1 MTDNND
7 LLIPPRTA
15 IKSLRDSGY
24 NNAASALSELI
35 DNSIE
40 AEAKNIKIL
49 VFEKSETVRNK
60 PRKKISEIVIVDDGI
75 GMDEKI
81 LKTSLQFGNGT
92 KLNSRKGIGRFGMG
106 LPMASISQ
114 CINVQAYSWRNSK
127 CIYSYI
133 DCHEIEKS
141 KKSEENRINK
151 VLEKELPEHISK
163 EIKKT
168 KSGTAIIWSKF
179 DRLKIARGETLYRRM
194 SKQLCRTFRHF
205 LDDDNSY
212 GTKVKISF
220 KVVGENFEDVLRAN
234 DPLYLMTPSNTPNY
248 NDEAIFEIK
257 SEDNDTRSGKIELDF
272 INPQTKKP
280 DISNVLF
287 RFSFIK
293 KDIWKKE
300 SGQTSKL
307 QNHLNNNNGISF
319 VRDGREIDFGNF
331 GYFTHYDLRER
342 YWGCEIRFDPILDE
356 VFGVSINKQGVRNMG
371 PVDSKVREEED
382 YTDEEIQNDPNK
394 KLRVAITKRLND
406 YRKKYLSLL
415 RETAAGS
422 RSSEARSPTIAQ
434 RIFNKRKVL
443 TRTKV
448 EAETKSE
455 SEIDEEYKKR
465 IKKLEELTGK
475 KYTSEQ
481 LREIIEKNKK
491 LEVNIEYDT
500 WDGSQFFSIN
510 TVGKSANL
518 VINLNHKFYNKLYAG
533 LAKEIDKTNVE
544 IVDLLLM
551 SWVRVEDEMS
561 VTNIKLEDFVKIR
574 EKWAQILTEF
584 LEEQEQ
590 TII

>member
-1 MTDNND
+1 MPDDTD
-7 LLIPPRTA
+7 LLIPPKTA

-40 AEAKNIKIL
+40 AKAKNIEIL
-49 VFEKSETVRNK
+49 VFEKSETIRNQ

-75 GMDEKI
+75 GMDEKT

-92 KLNSRKGIGRFGMG
+92 KLDSREGIGRFGMG

-114 CINVQAYSWRNSK
+114 CVNIQVYSWRNSK
-127 CIYSYI
+127 CLYSYI

-141 KKSEENRINK
+141 KKNDENRINK
-151 VLEKELPEHISK
+151 VIEKELPEYLSK

-194 SKQLCRTFRHF
+194 SRQLCRTFRHF
-205 LDDDNSY
+205 LDDDNTY
-212 GTKVKISF
+212 GNKVKISF
-220 KVVGENFEDVLRAN
+220 KVVGENFEDILRSN

-248 NDEAIFEIK
+248 NDKPIFELK
-257 SEDNDTRSGKIELDF
+257 SEDRDPRSGKIEIDF
-272 INPQTKKP
+272 INPQTEKP
-280 DISNVLF
+280 DVSNVLF
-287 RFSFIK
+287 RFTFIK
-293 KDIWKKE
+293 SDIWKKE
-300 SGQTSKL
+300 SDQRSKL

-342 YWGCEIRFDPILDE
+342 YWGCEIRFEPILDE

-382 YTDEEIQNDPNK
+382 YTEEEIKNDPNK
-394 KLRVAITKRLND
+394 KVRVEITKRLND
-406 YRKKYLSLL
+406 YRKKYLALL
-415 RETAAGS
+415 KKTAAGG
-422 RSSEARSPTIAQ
+422 RSSETRSPTIAQ
-434 RIFNKRKVL
+434 RIFSRRQVL

-455 SEIDEEYKKR
+455 SEINEEYKKR
-465 IKKLEELTGK
+465 AEKIAELTGK
-475 KYTSEQ
+475 RYTPEQ
-481 LREIIEKNKK
+481 LRKIIEENKK
-491 LEVNIEYDT
+491 LEVNIDSDS
-500 WDGSQFFSIN
+500 WDGSQFFSIE
-510 TVGKSANL
+510 TIGKTANL
-518 VINLNHKFYNKLYAG
+518 VLNLNHKFHSKLYTD
-533 LAKEIDKTNVE
+533 LAKQIDKTNVE

-574 EKWAQILTEF
+574 EKWGQILTEL

-590 TII
+590 TIN

>member
-1 MTDNND
+1 MPDNDD
-7 LLIPPRTA
+7 LLIPARTA

-40 AEAKNIKIL
+40 AKAKNVEIL
-49 VFEKSETVRNK
+49 VFEKSETVRNR
-60 PRKKISEIVIVDDGI
+60 PTKKISEIVIVDDGI

-92 KLNSRKGIGRFGMG
+92 KLDSRKGIGRFGMG

-127 CIYSYI
+127 CLYSYI

-151 VLEKELPEHISK
+151 VIEKELPKYISK

-194 SKQLCRTFRHF
+194 SRQLCRTFRHF
-205 LDDDNSY
+205 LDDDNTY
-212 GTKVKISF
+212 GNKVKILF

-248 NDEAIFEIK
+248 NDKAIFELK
-257 SEDNDTRSGKIELDF
+257 SEDHDTRSGKIEIDF
-272 INPQTKKP
+272 INPQTNKP
-280 DISNVLF
+280 DVSSVLF
-287 RFSFIK
+287 RFTFIK
-293 KDIWKKE
+293 TDIWKKE
-300 SGQTSKL
+300 SDQRSKL

-342 YWGCEIRFDPILDE
+342 YWGCEIRFDPMLDE

-371 PVDSKVREEED
+371 PVDSQVREEED
-382 YTDEEIQNDPNK
+382 YTEEEIRNDPNK
-394 KLRVAITKRLND
+394 KLRVEITKRLND
-406 YRKKYLSLL
+406 YRKKYLALL
-415 RETAAGS
+415 RKTAAGG
-422 RSSEARSPTIAQ
+422 RSSETRSPTIAQ
-434 RIFNKRKVL
+434 RIFNRRQVL

-455 SEIDEEYKKR
+455 SEINEEYKKR
-465 IKKLEELTGK
+465 AEKIAELTGK
-475 KYTSEQ
+475 RYTPEQ
-481 LREIIEKNKK
+481 LRKIIEENKK
-491 LEVNIEYDT
+491 LEVNIEFDN
-500 WDGSQFFSIN
+500 WDGSQFFSIE

-518 VINLNHKFYNKLYAG
+518 VINLNHKFYNKLYAE
-533 LAKEIDKTNVE
+533 LAKQIDKTNIE

-574 EKWAQILTEF
+574 EKWAQILTEL

-590 TII
+590 TIN